1 MTLAP
6 CAATARLTATEADA
20 RNALAQK
27 VRGCRFDW
35 SGEAWALTLVPLTGP
50 AAAQVHEGQW
60 LLQASWGGAVF
71 EVLLPGAAAQGW
83 IEAAHPEVDAPQ
95 LPPEYA
101 AALIEDACAGLAE
114 ALAARGR
121 GGVRLEAL
129 LAGPAAATALPHAF
143 SLELR
148 RGDGVVRGRLATDAL
163 GLMLMAGMVVA
174 LPPMRNA
181 LPADDIPVRLR
192 AELGFTWLPADEIA
206 QLAVG
211 DAVLMEHVFFTP
223 DGELWLGEGDWGLRA
238 YWSDTGL
245 TVTSELNQGGWT
257 MSHDDENA
265 GSDAALDSLGG
276 LPLRLAFDLGER
288 SITLGELRQL
298 QVGQTLDLGR
308 PLTCAVSLR
317 VNGALVGTGEL
328 VEIDGRIGVAIG
340 TLANRAAPPGMPAA
354 SRAHA
359 LDADARDDEDD
370 EDDGFEDDA
379 ETELEEDK

>member
-1 MTLAP
+1 MNP
-6 CAATARLTATEADA
+6 VPSAATLRLTATEADA

-35 SGEAWALTLVPLTGP
+35 SGEAWELTMVPLTGP
-50 AAAQVHEGQW
+50 APAQAHQGRW
-60 LLQASWGGAVF
+60 LLQASWGGALF
-71 EVLLPGAAAQGW
+71 EVVLPGAAAQGW
-83 IEAAHPEVDAPQ
+83 IQAAHPEIDAPH

-101 AALIEDACAGLAE
+101 AALIEDACAGLMD
-114 ALAARGR
+114 ALAARER
-121 GGVRLEAL
+121 GTARLEAL
-129 LAGPAAATALPHAF
+129 LPGPAPATALPHAF

-148 RGDGVVRGRLATDAL
+148 HGDGVVRGRLATDAL
-163 GLMLMAGMVVA
+163 GLMLMAGLAVG
-174 LPPMRNA
+174 LPPVRNA
-181 LPADDIPVRLR
+181 LPADELPVRLR
-192 AELGFTWLPADEIA
+192 AELGFTWLTAGEIG
-206 QLAVG
+206 QLEVG

-257 MSHDDENA
+257 MSHDDESA
-265 GSDAALDSLGG
+265 GSDAALDSLAA

-308 PLTCAVSLR
+308 PLTSAVSLR

-340 TLANRAAPPGMPAA
+340 TLANRASPPAMPAA
-354 SRAHA
+354 ARAGVPDTHA
-359 LDADARDDEDD
+359 EDD
-370 EDDGFEDDA
+370 DDNDDDGFEDDEA
-379 ETELEEDK
+379 AELEGDK